1 MLLYKYTH
9 KKIQIDLCFPS
20 YVYNLFLLFYLELTL
35 GKNQSWLPIKEKDKS
50 FIGNISVF

>member
-50 FIGNISVF
+50 FIGNITVF